1 MIALSALAP
10 VFFSIAF
17 LAIVLRAPSVNS
29 SFTSSSSSNFWYCLI
44 IAFFGSV
51 RIFTSMSSVNP
62 SKVNTIVRYNA
73 SVVSSNFLKSSD
85 VTFFIILGSLSYLS
99 VNSLWKPM
107 AACLLSLSLIM
118 SSKSGKAPPQINK
131 IFFVLTVASGTIAF
145 LLVAPTGTSTSLP
158 SKSLSIPCWTDSP
171 LTSLLLVFCFFA
183 ILSISSIKIIPVSAL
198 STSLSAAAKSFE
210 TTLSISSPIYPA
222 SVSDVASVIARG
234 TSNNLAKVL
243 TRYVLPEPVGPIINI
258 FDFSISISSIVFVAT
273 LL

>member
-1 MIALSALAP
+1 
-10 VFFSIAF
+10 
-17 LAIVLRAPSVNS
+17 
-29 SFTSSSSSNFWYCLI
+29 
-44 IAFFGSV
+44 
-51 RIFTSMSSVNP
+51 MSSVNP
-62 SKVNTIVRYNA
+62 SKVNTIGSLPRN
-73 SVVSSNFLKSSD
+73 SGIIPNFLKSSD